1 MVYSGEHEQYS
12 WGPKIG
18 HAQNRTLPDLLSICP
33 WNIWLRDYISGWCL
47 FVSFF
52 VLLAEQGAEVEGT
65 LQPHSSELY
74 IPKHA
79 ACHNDLAP
87 YSELMKWV
95 KEVDQAVFLELCQVS
110 RDCSVSFLH
119 TTGTCAKP
127 PTTACPLL
135 SSQKLKIC
143 FWDYWKGSTRV
154 VFFAYD
160 NSRKESEREGE
171 RFLEWKEI
179 YVQNLDEFWGK
190 K

>member
-1 MVYSGEHEQYS
+1 MNSTVEARKSGMV
-12 WGPKIG
+12 KIELCQISFPSAHG
-18 HAQNRTLPDLLSICP
+18 
-33 WNIWLRDYISGWCL
+33 ISGYEITFQCDVCL
-47 FVSFF
+47 FPFF
-52 VLLAEQGAEVEGT
+52 VLLAEQGAEIEGT

-110 RDCSVSFLH
+110 RDCSVSFSH
-119 TTGTCAKP
+119 TTGSCAKP

-143 FWDYWKGSTRV
+143 F
-154 VFFAYD
+154 
-160 NSRKESEREGE
+160 
-171 RFLEWKEI
+171 
-179 YVQNLDEFWGK
+179 
-190 K
+190 